1 MTIGNRSSCRTKRL
15 GPQGTRAEHLCAVQI
30 VPSQNRTAVPNPEY
44 GLSFSARDLLMRLV
58 RQNLAIRGKIK
69 ILSEPLWVHRGGN
82 PEPAAQIVDV
92 RELLQYRLIE
102 FSAKWGQRG
111 EELYKPSKAGIIAA
125 GPEAVADASKSATI
139 Y

>member
-1 MTIGNRSSCRTKRL
+1 MPHKPDGSSGSTSGDLCTAQIGPC
-15 GPQGTRAEHLCAVQI
+15 
-30 VPSQNRTAVPNPEY
+30 QNRTAVSNPEC

-69 ILSEPLWVHRGGN
+69 TLSEPLWVHRGGN
-82 PEPAAQIVDV
+82 PEPAAEIVDV
-92 RELLQYRLIE
+92 RELLQSGLIE
-102 FSAKWGQRG
+102 FSAKWGERG

-125 GPEAVADASKSATI
+125 GPEAVADATKSATI